1 MTGREAVATAPPVAE
16 LRDIAFGYGTRSV
29 LRGLDLRIDRG
40 EMLAIV
46 GVNGSGKTTL
56 LRLIAGTIV
65 PASGAVAVFGRPAAS
80 FERRD
85 LARRVAVLPQ
95 SLELPSGFRVAE
107 IVEMGRTPHSRSRF
121 GATADDEAAV
131 ARALVDAAAIDL
143 AERPVEELS
152 GGERQRVLVAMAL
165 AQEPELLLLD
175 EPTVHLDLGHQV
187 ALLDTVER
195 QRRNRGLTVVAVL
208 HDLALAARFG
218 SRVALLDGG
227 RVVADGAPH
236 DVLRP
241 PLLARTFGIGLD
253 EAMTPDGR
261 RHLVLRGTARHQA

>member
-1 MTGREAVATAPPVAE
+1 VTPPAAAVASPVAE
-16 LRDIAFGYGTRSV
+16 LREVAFAYGTRSV
-29 LRGLDLRIDRG
+29 LRGVDLRIDPG
-40 EMLAIV
+40 ELLAIV

-56 LRLIAGTIV
+56 LRLLAGTIT
-65 PASGAVAVFGRPAAS
+65 PSSGAVAVFGRRVS
-80 FERRD
+80 TFDRRD

-107 IVEMGRTPHSRSRF
+107 IVEMGRTPHARSRF

-131 ARALVDAAAIDL
+131 ERALLDAGALDL
-143 AERPVEELS
+143 ADRPVEELS

-195 QRRNRGLTVVAVL
+195 QRRSRGMTVVAVL
-208 HDLALAARFG
+208 HDLALAA
-218 SRVALLDGG
+218 SYATRVALLDGG
-227 RVVADGAPH
+227 RIVAEGLPG

-241 PLLARTFGIGLD
+241 PLLAATFGVSLD
-253 EAMTPDGR
+253 EAITPDGA
-261 RHLVLRGTARHQA
+261 RHLVLGDRRF

>member
-1 MTGREAVATAPPVAE
+1 MTAVTAVAAEPLAE
-16 LRDIAFGYGTRSV
+16 LRDVTFGYGARSV
-29 LRGLDLRIDRG
+29 LRGLDLWIDRG
-40 EMLAIV
+40 ELLAIV

-56 LRLIAGTIV
+56 LRLLAGTLR
-65 PASGAVAVFGRPAAS
+65 PGSGSVSVFGRRVSA
-80 FERRD
+80 FDRRE

-95 SLELPSGFRVAE
+95 SLQLPSGFRVAE
-107 IVEMGRTPHSRSRF
+107 IVEMGRTPHARSRF

-131 ARALVDAAAIDL
+131 ERALVDAAALDL
-143 AERPVEELS
+143 ADRPVEELS

-208 HDLALAARFG
+208 HDLALAA
-218 SRVALLDGG
+218 SYATRVALLDGG
-227 RVVADGAPH
+227 RVVAEGPPR
-236 DVLRP
+236 DVMRP
-241 PLLARTFGIGLD
+241 PLLAATFGVGLD
-253 EAMTPDGR
+253 EAITPDGA
-261 RHLVLRGTARHQA
+261 RHLVLRRPGG

>member
-1 MTGREAVATAPPVAE
+1 MTAAVAVQPVAE
-16 LRDIAFGYGTRSV
+16 LRDVAFGYGARSV
-29 LRGLDLRIDRG
+29 LHGLDMRIAPG
-40 EMLAIV
+40 ELLAVV

-56 LRLIAGTIV
+56 LRLLAGTLHANV
-65 PASGAVAVFGRPAAS
+65 GSVTVFGRAVS
-80 FERRD
+80 TFDRRD

-107 IVEMGRTPHSRSRF
+107 IVEMGRMPHARSRF

-131 ARALVDAAAIDL
+131 ERALVDANALDL

-208 HDLALAARFG
+208 HDLALAASYA

-227 RVVADGAPH
+227 RIAADGPPS

-241 PLLARTFGIGLD
+241 PLLAQTFGVGLD
-253 EAMTPDGR
+253 EAITPDGA
-261 RHLVLRGTARHQA
+261 RHLVLRTHR